1 MNHFSMSDSLHRRC
15 LIAAVIAL
23 ACSSCGAMS
32 RMGTAEVTEADGQPC
47 FALPLES
54 QTRGGL
60 PLSVLY
66 VSEIRSPDNGVSL
79 PGELWHI
86 ASANL
91 GSPVQLRPQA
101 CIRYGQ
107 APSGTVQRSYKP
119 LELFHPYHVA
129 IRAPGARTV
138 AYTAD
143 FCLKPDATGKVKV
156 VVVPLDGNS
165 EEKRFSICTKN
176 G

>member
-1 MNHFSMSDSLHRRC
+1 MNKFRVYDCLYRRG
-15 LIAAVIAL
+15 LIAATVAF

-60 PLSVLY
+60 PLSVMY

-79 PGELWHI
+79 PAELWHV

-91 GSPVQLRPQA
+91 AAPVQLRPQV

-107 APSGTVQRSYKP
+107 APAGTLQRSHKP

-129 IRAPGARTV
+129 IRAPGARTL

-143 FCLKPDATGKVKV
+143 FCLKPDATGKVRV
-156 VVVPLDGNS
+156 VVVPLDGRS
-165 EEKRFSICTKN
+165 EDQRFSICTKPR
-176 G
+176 